1 MNMER
6 IVVEIKFTDY
16 INYKETHTQKDYIKA
31 IRKMRADAQKE
42 PCKMKKCTGKCKCT
56 I

>member
-1 MNMER
+1 MER